1 MWEKNSVNH
10 LEYCSTWKRTE
21 REQVGTA
28 SKVRKYSEKRYYP
41 VKEIV
46 SKEPVEVFQERVIKL
61 HSGKKK
67 TPSKLGDEGERRKEK
82 KRIIRGKESSI
93 ISFG

>member
-1 MWEKNSVNH
+1 MNH
-10 LEYCSTWKRTE
+10 LEYCSTWKQTE
-21 REQVGTA
+21 GEQLGTT
-28 SKVRKYSEKRYYP
+28 SKVRKYSEKHYYP

-67 TPSKLGDEGERRKEK
+67 HHQNWGMERKKKGEK
-82 KRIIRGKESSI
+82 KE
-93 ISFG
+93 

>member
-1 MWEKNSVNH
+1 MNH
-10 LEYCSTWKRTE
+10 LEYCSTWKQTE
-21 REQVGTA
+21 GEQLGTT
-28 SKVRKYSEKRYYP
+28 SKVRKYSEKHYYP

-67 TPSKLGDEGERRKEK
+67 HTIKTGGWRERRKEK
-82 KRIIRGKESSI
+82 KKNN
-93 ISFG
+93 

>member
-67 TPSKLGDEGERRKEK
+67 HHQNWGVRGKEERRK
-82 KRIIRGKESSI
+82 KE
-93 ISFG
+93 